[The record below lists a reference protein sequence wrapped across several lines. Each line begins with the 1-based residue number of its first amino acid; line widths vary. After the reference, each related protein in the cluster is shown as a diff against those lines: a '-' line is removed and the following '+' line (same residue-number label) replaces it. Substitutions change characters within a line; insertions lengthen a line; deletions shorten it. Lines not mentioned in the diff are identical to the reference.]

1 MFLIFYQTI
10 RRSSGNLEQNFFAY
24 DNKKSLMLKFFL
36 CWSSLGGH
44 LFWTPS
50 MSYISVNVTCYNYRF
65 MPLCG
70 LLWVIE
76 LCSLKCGEK
85 VREKREREKEVSDN
99 CMDIVWCWLS
109 NLYIMRI
116 FEWWETQCFKWNQRN
131 WWHLWLQRTNISCLA
146 KCTFHQRHVD
156 DWKKDN

>member
-1 MFLIFYQTI
+1 MLVLFRRTSFLDTFYVLYFSQCH
-10 RRSSGNLEQNFFAY
+10 
-24 DNKKSLMLKFFL
+24 MLQLQVYAPVWVAVGFI
-36 CWSSLGGH
+36 
-44 LFWTPS
+44 
-50 MSYISVNVTCYNYRF
+50 MMTCIIDIV
-65 MPLCG
+65 L
-70 LLWVIE
+70 IE

-109 NLYIMRI
+109 NLFIMRI